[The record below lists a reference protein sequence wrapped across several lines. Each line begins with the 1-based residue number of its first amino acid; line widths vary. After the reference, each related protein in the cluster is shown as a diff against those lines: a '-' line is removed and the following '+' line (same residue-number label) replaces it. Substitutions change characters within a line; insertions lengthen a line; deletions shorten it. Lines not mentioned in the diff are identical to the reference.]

1 VEFMVSHPI
10 WAEIDLSAIKNN
22 IEEIRRI
29 TNPKSQV
36 MAVVKANAYGHG
48 AVEVSKVCLENGADR
63 LAVARSTEAL
73 ELRNAGIT
81 CPILVFGY
89 CTEEEIEKM
98 VENDI
103 TLTVYSFETA
113 SSIQKTAEKLGKHP
127 KIHIKV
133 DTGMSRLGFLPRKD
147 AVETIQK
154 IMELENIEV
163 EGIYTHFADADNSD
177 KTYTTLQFS
186 RFTNFLHDLEENE
199 IFIPIKH
206 ASNSAA
212 IIDHPETHLNLV
224 RPGIILYGL
233 YPSELVHKERIN
245 LKPAMS
251 LKVLVTHVKEVP
263 ENTKISYG
271 CTFETKKP
279 SKIASLPIGYA
290 DGFTRMLK
298 NGYVLI
304 HGSRVPV
311 IGRICMDQCMIDVSY
326 IENVQVGDVVTIFGT
341 QENETIPI
349 EEFGEKLGTINY
361 ELVCMVAS
369 RVPRKYL
376 Q

>member
-1 VEFMVSHPI
+1 MVSHPI

-22 IEEIRRI
+22 IKEIRRI

-48 AVEVSKVCLENGADR
+48 SVEVSKVCLENGADS

-89 CTEEEIEKM
+89 VTEEEILKM

-103 TLTVYSFETA
+103 TLTVYSLEIA
-113 SSIQKTAEKLGKHP
+113 NSIQKIAEKLGKHS

-133 DTGMSRLGFLPRKD
+133 DTGMSRLGFLPEKSS
-147 AVETIQK
+147 VETIKK
-154 IMELENIEV
+154 IRELKNIEV

-177 KTYTTLQFS
+177 KTYTTMQFS
-186 RFTNFLHDLEENE
+186 KFTSFLHDLEENG
-199 IFIPIKH
+199 INIPIKH

-212 IIDHPETHLNLV
+212 IIDHPETHLNMV

-251 LKVLVTHVKEVP
+251 LKVLVTHVKDVP

-271 CTFETKKP
+271 CTFETKKQ

-298 NGYVLI
+298 NGNVLI

-311 IGRICMDQCMIDVSY
+311 VGRICMDQCMIDVSG
-326 IENVQVGDVVTIFGT
+326 IENVNVGDVVTVFGKDG
-341 QENETIPI
+341 NEKISL
-349 EEFGEKLGTINY
+349 EEFGNKLGTINY
-361 ELVCMVAS
+361 ELVCMVSA
-369 RVPRKYL
+369 RVPRIYL
-376 Q
+376 H

>member
-1 VEFMVSHPI
+1 MVSHPI